1 MSISRFEDIIAWQ
14 KARELNKILYIA
26 LKQNRD
32 YYYKDQILRASLS
45 IMNNIAEGFGRKSE
59 KEFIHFL
66 SISNGSCNEV
76 RSMLYLG
83 LDFNY
88 FDDKKFS
95 ELYKLTTEIGC
106 IINGLS
112 KSIKLNPT
120 PRTRTK
126 Y

>member
-14 KARELNKILYIA
+14 KARELNKILYNA

-45 IMNNIAEGFGRKSE
+45 IMNNISEGFGRKSE
-59 KEFIHFL
+59 KEFIRFL

-83 LDFNY
+83 FDFNY
-88 FDDKKFS
+88 FNDNKFS

-112 KSIKLNPT
+112 KSIKLN
-120 PRTRTK
+120 TRAK